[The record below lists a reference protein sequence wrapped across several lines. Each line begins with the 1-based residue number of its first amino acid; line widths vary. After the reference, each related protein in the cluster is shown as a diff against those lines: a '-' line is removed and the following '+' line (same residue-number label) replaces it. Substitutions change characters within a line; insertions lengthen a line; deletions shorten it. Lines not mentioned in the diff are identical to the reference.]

1 MRKEGAL
8 SLNGD
13 AMSELEKKREEAW
26 YDGVVTVRLC
36 LRAFVFAIAVFFPL
50 WSYAVPAPFVLND
63 NFSGKPLGFH
73 LEYFIDESAQLVLK
87 DILRDDIAL
96 QFLPVNKEYPSFGY
110 SRSAFWLRM
119 KVHNPSPHIRKW
131 ILEYNYPIID
141 LVEVFLPGPGGY
153 IRHQGGDSV
162 PFSSR
167 EIRCRSIAFPVTQP
181 PGESYIYL
189 RVKSGGSIT
198 IPLEAHDPEDFSWRI
213 QLELALLFLHYGIM
227 FALFIYNL
235 FIFLS
240 YREKSYLFLSL
251 FLGAITFFSM
261 AQNGISFQFLWP
273 NAIRWSNISNPFFLF
288 LSIVFSIAFSR
299 TFLRM
304 KSEIPRIDAFGRYFM
319 YLNALLLAFPF
330 FGDYHIA
337 TQLSTAFAGIAVLF
351 FIVSG
356 SFLLYRK
363 DRAAIFLMF
372 AWSAFIVGAALTA
385 LRAFGLT
392 TSGMIS
398 MWGYQA
404 GVSIM
409 ALLLSFGVADQLK
422 RLREEREKALTAL
435 KDSEEK
441 YRALVENAREGI
453 LLIVDGA
460 VRYANRSFIEMTGY
474 SENELYSLNV
484 FKQLFPPQIDGTNPV
499 HSNYLSRI
507 KGNAAPDQYEARIK
521 SKDGRDVDVFISAV
535 AISVEGKTGTLSI
548 VTNIS
553 TLKKAEK
560 TILQQYEEIHSQ
572 YEELEALNEELVN
585 TQNELLE
592 ANDSL
597 AKEREKLSITLRSI
611 ADSVVTTDV
620 SGTIAYMNPSAEKL
634 IGIPLEKAEGKW
646 FPHVFSLKGIHS
658 GADVADPVRKIIADG
673 HLENTEILL
682 NVPGKDPIVVELSGA
697 TLKNKSGNIT
707 GTVMALRDIT
717 ARQKLEQEIS
727 KINRLESL
735 GVLAGGIAHD
745 FNNLL
750 TAILANASLLK
761 TRKTIDEKF
770 NRMISMIE
778 KAGERA
784 ANLTRQLLTFA
795 RGGDPVKKSASIMAL
810 LRESIELTQTGS
822 NCLCEI
828 VTVTPEAELWPLRID
843 PGQISQVF
851 NNLLINAIQAM
862 PSGGKITVM
871 ISNSNA
877 PEGLLLKDGR
887 YVRVDFIDE
896 GEGIPLE
903 NIGKIFDPYFTTK
916 DRGYG
921 LGLATCYSIIKKHDG
936 YIHVQSRPGSGS
948 TFTVYLPSC
957 AVAEKDEV
965 QKKSNT
971 SGVQKYRVLLMDDE
985 EYVLQS
991 LSSILESFG
1000 HECDTARDGREAIE
1014 KFKAALRAGK
1024 PFDIVIMDLT
1034 VPGGMGGKDAAV
1046 EFGTMKPRPVLIVS
1060 SGYSSDPVL
1069 ARPADYGFDGVI
1081 LKPYSSDDVIMAIE
1095 TVMAGKMK

>member
-1 MRKEGAL
+1 MSDHEKRKEAIFNGAFP
-8 SLNGD
+8 
-13 AMSELEKKREEAW
+13 M
-26 YDGVVTVRLC
+26 RLC
-36 LRAFVFAIAVFFPL
+36 LKALIIVISVFFPFL
-50 WSYAVPAPFVLND
+50 AHALSEPFVLND
-63 NFSGKPLGFH
+63 GCSGKPLGVH
-73 LEYFIDESAQLVLK
+73 LEYLIDESARLELK
-87 DILRDDIAL
+87 DILREDIGL

-110 SRSAFWLRM
+110 SHSAFWFRL
-119 KVHNPSPHIRKW
+119 KVHNPFPQSRKW

-141 LVEVFLPGPGGY
+141 LVEVFLPGPDGF

-167 EIRCRSIAFPVTQP
+167 EIKCRSIAFPVIQP
-181 PGESYIYL
+181 PGESTIYL
-189 RVKSGGSIT
+189 RVKSEGSIT
-198 IPLEAHDPEDFSWRI
+198 VPLEAYEPEDFSRRI
-213 QLELALLFLHYGIM
+213 QRELALLFLHYGIM

-251 FLGAITFFSM
+251 FLAAVTFFSM

-273 NAIRWSNISNPFFLF
+273 NAVRWSNISNPFFLF
-288 LSIVFSIAFSR
+288 LTVVFALAFSR
-299 TFLRM
+299 AFLQM
-304 KSEIPRIDAFGRYFM
+304 KSDIPRFDTFARYFM

-337 TQLSTAFAGIAVLF
+337 TQLSTAFAGVTVLF
-351 FIVSG
+351 FIASG
-356 SFLLYRK
+356 FILLYR
-363 DRAAIFLMF
+363 RNRTALFFMS

-385 LRAFGLT
+385 LRAFGFT

-404 GVSIM
+404 GASIM

-422 RLREEREKALTAL
+422 RLRQERERALAAL
-435 KDSEEK
+435 KESEEK

-474 SENELYSLNV
+474 SEKELYSLDV
-484 FKQLFPPQIDGTNPV
+484 FKQIFPPDTDGANPV
-499 HSNYLSRI
+499 LSNYLSRI
-507 KGNAAPDQYEARIK
+507 QGNAAPEQYEARIR

-535 AISVEGKTGTLSI
+535 AIAAEGKTGTLSI

-560 TILQQYEEIHSQ
+560 TILQQFEEIHSQ

-611 ADSVVTTDV
+611 ADSVVTTDIA
-620 SGTIAYMNPSAEKL
+620 GTITYMNPSAERL
-634 IGIPLEKAEGKW
+634 TGCLLENAEGKR
-646 FPHVFSLKGIHS
+646 FSDIFSLNKMHS
-658 GADVADPVRKIIADG
+658 DAAVVDPVHEIVAEG
-673 HLENTEILL
+673 HLEANNMLL
-682 NVPGKDPIVVELSGA
+682 GVPGRESIVVELSGA
-697 TLKNKSGNIT
+697 PLRDKSGNIT
-707 GTVMALRDIT
+707 GAVLALRDIT

-750 TAILANASLLK
+750 TAILANASMVK
-761 TRKTIDEKF
+761 TKKTIDEKF

-784 ANLTRQLLTFA
+784 VNLTRQLLTFA
-795 RGGDPVKKSASIMAL
+795 RGGEPVKKSVSIMAL
-810 LRESIELTQTGS
+810 LRESIELTLTGS
-822 NCLCEI
+822 NCLCEVVNI
-828 VTVTPEAELWPLRID
+828 TPEAELWPLVVD

-862 PSGGKITVM
+862 PSGGNIKVM
-871 ISNSNA
+871 ISNSGV
-877 PEGLLLKDGR
+877 PEGLPLREGR
-887 YVRVDFIDE
+887 YVRIDFIDE
-896 GEGIPLE
+896 GEGISEE

-921 LGLATCYSIIKKHDG
+921 LGLATCYSIIKKHEG

-948 TFTVYLPSC
+948 TFTVYLPSYE
-957 AVAEKDEV
+957 AAEKEGNRKNDATTPNE
-965 QKKSNT
+965 
-971 SGVQKYRVLLMDDE
+971 KYRVLLMDDE
-985 EYVLQS
+985 EYILDS

-1000 HECDTARDGREAIE
+1000 HECDTAREGREALE
-1014 KFKAALRAGK
+1014 KFKLSLREGK

-1046 EFGTMKPRPVLIVS
+1046 EFGKITPRPVLIVS
-1060 SGYSSDPVL
+1060 SGYFTDPVL
-1069 ARPADYGFDGVI
+1069 ARPGEYGFDGVI
-1081 LKPYSSDDVIMAIE
+1081 LKPYTRE
-1095 TVMAGKMK
+1095 EVMAAIGMVMERK